1 MWLRLQTS
9 TSHSGGAD
17 GGAPRDHR
25 DCYGEG
31 DMESGLGEWVHPLRQ
46 KLETPGRRWKEHEPK
61 QGIRR
66 CSTLSEKVGR
76 PIS

>member
-1 MWLRLQTS
+1 MWLRLQTG

-17 GGAPRDHR
+17 GGAPRDQR
-25 DCYGEG
+25 DRYGEG
-31 DMESGLGEWVHPLRQ
+31 DMESGLGEWVHPRRQ
-46 KLETPGRRWKEHEPK
+46 KLETPGRRWKECEPK
-61 QGIRR
+61 QGARQ